1 MRFERI
7 SFNPDQMTGVP
18 CIRGLRM
25 PVVTVAGLVE
35 AGMSEDEIL
44 LDYPS
49 LERADIAEAV
59 RYVAAHGI
67 DLYAS
72 AW

>member
-7 SFNPDQMTGVP
+7 TINPDQMTGVP
-18 CIRGLRM
+18 CICGLRM
-25 PVVTVAGLVE
+25 PVVTVARLVE
-35 AGMSEDEIL
+35 SGMSEDEIL
-44 LDYPS
+44 VDYPS

-59 RYVAAHGI
+59 FYVAEHGI

-72 AW
+72 KW